1 MMQIQNATKIEKREK
16 KITKPIM
23 LKIMLKTNTMMRTM
37 ATTTT
42 TKVFGCGSNVVDV
55 IFRTK
60 ALPKAGEKGY
70 FDPSVPVPEAEIVGG
85 VTLNHLAWARKFNV
99 PTGLLALQGTDP
111 HGIMIR
117 EKLASMGVDNTHIWV
132 EPHHRTSLSHIVLDK
147 EGERAIIMA
156 PGSTSDIDK
165 HVMQSQ
171 FAALLKTSRIATTE
185 ISQLPLEAVE
195 ELISSAGGL
204 TMLDVDVRPTVA
216 VTDAN
221 LGDLKT
227 LLRCCQSCDVL
238 KPTMDAA
245 GELLALVASAGE
257 SCDDADVV
265 LADTA
270 DGVAGQLLD
279 AFEGVG
285 LVAVT
290 DGANGAG
297 LALRGLEETVRIP
310 GFEGVQQID
319 ATGAGDAFFGGLIAG
334 LYHKCDAKLPTDVE
348 SLRTVGKMASASG
361 AACCEVLGAL
371 PIDGVSEKRVES
383 FLQYGSR

>member
-1 MMQIQNATKIEKREK
+1 MNTILRRNFATSTE
-16 KITKPIM
+16 
-23 LKIMLKTNTMMRTM
+23 
-37 ATTTT
+37 
-42 TKVFGCGSNVVDV
+42 VFGCGSNVVDV

-70 FDPSVPVPEAEIVGG
+70 FDPNVKVPEAEIVGG

-117 EKLASMGVDNTHIWV
+117 EKLESMGVDNSKIWV
-132 EPHHRTSLSHIVLDK
+132 KSNHRTSLSHIVLDK
-147 EGERAIIMA
+147 DGERAIIMA
-156 PGSTSDIDK
+156 PGSTSDINKD
-165 HVMQSQ
+165 VMKSQ
-171 FAALLKTSRIATTE
+171 FSSLLQTSRIATTE
-185 ISQLPLEAVE
+185 ISQLPLDAVE
-195 ELISSAGGL
+195 ELISSAGGI
-204 TMLDVDVRPTVA
+204 TMLDVDVPPSIA
-216 VTDAN
+216 VTDAD
-221 LGDLKT
+221 LGDLPT
-227 LLRCCQSCDVL
+227 LLRCCQTCDVL

-245 GELLALVASAGE
+245 GELLALAASKGT
-257 SCDDADVV
+257 SCDELGMGIE

-270 DGVAGQLLD
+270 DGIAAQLLE

-290 DGANGAG
+290 DGAKGAG
-297 LALRGLEETVRIP
+297 MALRGLEETVHIP

-334 LYHKCDAKLPTDVE
+334 LYHECNATLPKDVAA
-348 SLRTVGKMASASG
+348 LRKVGKMGAAAG

-371 PIDGVSEKRVES
+371 PVDNVSRTRVETL
-383 FLQYGSR
+383 LQ